1 MKISSTLLLP
11 GFKVPIL
18 FRNKMKPEPI
28 SIRAE
33 RANKPIYNKF
43 EGKDTK
49 RNLYEVKAGVTTGM
63 EP

>member
-1 MKISSTLLLP
+1 
-11 GFKVPIL
+11 
-18 FRNKMKPEPI
+18 MKPEPI

-49 RNLYEVKAGVTTGM
+49 RNLYEVKAGVTTGI